1 MNRLINKILIITGI
15 LFILLSIGSGVCIV
29 VSSFIFMGGKLTLG
43 KYILSVLFLGIGGAY
58 IALMG
63 MKCIKM
69 AINED
74 YEDGQEIDKDKLD
87 ASNDIDEPSV
97 KWNKVEDYIEIPNEP
112 INTNISPEEIKDIAA
127 LYDVYD
133 TKIFKK

>member
-74 YEDGQEIDKDKLD
+74 YEDGQEIDNDKLD

-97 KWNKVEDYIEIPNEP
+97 KWNKVEDYIEIPTEP

>member
-43 KYILSVLFLGIGGAY
+43 KYILSVLFLGVGGAY

-63 MKCIKM
+63 MKCIKT

-74 YEDGQEIDKDKLD
+74 YEEG
-87 ASNDIDEPSV
+87 
-97 KWNKVEDYIEIPNEP
+97 
-112 INTNISPEEIKDIAA
+112 
-127 LYDVYD
+127 
-133 TKIFKK
+133 